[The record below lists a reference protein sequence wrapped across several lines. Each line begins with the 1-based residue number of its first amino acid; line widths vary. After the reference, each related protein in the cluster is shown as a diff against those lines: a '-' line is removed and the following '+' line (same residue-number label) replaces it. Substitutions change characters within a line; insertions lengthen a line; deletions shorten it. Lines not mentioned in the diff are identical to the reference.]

1 MDELVICKYD
11 HDDGGHMTAKRH
23 YNLLCPIARSLDA
36 VGDRWAL
43 LILRDLHAGPARFQ
57 ELHEGLGIATNLLST
72 RLTELTESGLICKP
86 RGRSA
91 YELTDLGRRTD
102 RILWELA
109 RFGGAL
115 DRAPDPREP
124 GNLRTLALPL
134 RIILESVPD
143 RPDLTARLH
152 IDGDVI
158 TIVSTPA
165 TIDVRYGDT
174 SVLADVVIQTSYE
187 AFLDVAE
194 GSMPA
199 KEFIARHVEVIEGA
213 QNAGAF
219 FALLGAA
226 ITHQH

>member
-1 MDELVICKYD
+1 
-11 HDDGGHMTAKRH
+11 MTAKRH
-23 YNLLCPIARSLDA
+23 YNLLCPIARALDA

-43 LILRDLHAGPARFQ
+43 LILRDLHAGPARYQ

-72 RLTELTESGLICKP
+72 RLTELTNSGLIHQP
-86 RGRSA
+86 STRGA
-91 YELTDLGRRTD
+91 YELTDLGARTD

-134 RIILESVPD
+134 RIILESVTD
-143 RPDLTARLH
+143 RPNLTARLH
-152 IDGDVI
+152 IDNDVI

-165 TIDVRYGDT
+165 TVDVRYGET
-174 SVLADVVIQTSYE
+174 SLPADVVLRTSYE

-194 GSMPA
+194 GLMSA
-199 KEFIARHVEVIEGA
+199 ADFITRHVEVIEGA
-213 QNAGAF
+213 QNAEAF
-219 FALLGAA
+219 FALMGAA

>member
-1 MDELVICKYD
+1 
-11 HDDGGHMTAKRH
+11 MTAKRH
-23 YNLLCPIARSLDA
+23 YNLLCPIARALDA
-36 VGDRWAL
+36 VGDRWTL
-43 LILRDLHAGPARFQ
+43 LILRDLHAGPARYQ

-72 RLTELTESGLICKP
+72 RLAELTASGLVGKP
-86 RGRSA
+86 LGSSA

-109 RFGGAL
+109 RFGGVL

-143 RPDLTARLH
+143 RPDIKVRLH
-152 IDGDVI
+152 IDDDVI

-165 TIDVRYGDT
+165 AIDIRYRD
-174 SVLADVVIQTSYE
+174 SALPVDVVIQTSYE

-194 GSMPA
+194 GLIPA
-199 KEFIARHVEVIEGA
+199 EDFIAHHVEVIEGSE
-213 QNAGAF
+213 NAGTF
-219 FALLGAA
+219 FALMGAA
-226 ITHQH
+226 ITPQP

>member
-1 MDELVICKYD
+1 
-11 HDDGGHMTAKRH
+11 MTAKRH
-23 YNLLCPIARSLDA
+23 YNLLCPIARALDA

-43 LILRDLHAGPARFQ
+43 LILRDLHAGPARYQ

-72 RLTELTESGLICKP
+72 RLTELTAGGLIAKP
-86 RGRSA
+86 PGGSA
-91 YELTDLGRRTD
+91 YELTELGARTD

-134 RIILESVPD
+134 RIVLESVPD
-143 RPDLTARLH
+143 RPDLTVRLH
-152 IDGDVI
+152 IDDDVL
-158 TIVSTPA
+158 TIVSTSA
-165 TIDVRYGDT
+165 TIDVRYGD
-174 SVLADVVIQTSYE
+174 SSLPADLVLRTGYE

-199 KEFIARHVEVIEGA
+199 EDFIAHHVEVIEGA
-213 QNAGAF
+213 QNAAAF
-219 FALLGAA
+219 FALMGAA

>member
-1 MDELVICKYD
+1 
-11 HDDGGHMTAKRH
+11 MTAKRH
-23 YNLLCPIARSLDA
+23 YNLLCPIARALDA

-43 LILRDLHAGPARFQ
+43 LILRDLHAGPARYQ

-72 RLTELTESGLICKP
+72 RLTELTNSGLIHQHST
-86 RGRSA
+86 RSA

-134 RIILESVPD
+134 RIILESVTD
-143 RPDLTARLH
+143 RPNLTARLH
-152 IDGDVI
+152 IDNDVI
-158 TIVSTPA
+158 TIMSTPA

-174 SVLADVVIQTSYE
+174 STPADVVIQTSYE

-199 KEFIARHVEVIEGA
+199 EDFIAHHVEVIEGA
-213 QNAGAF
+213 QNARAF
-219 FALLGAA
+219 FALMGAA